1 MSTDLN
7 SLKKNLDGPVLI
19 TGHTGFKGTWLTLLM
34 ETLGIEV
41 HGLSLPP
48 DKDSLYAR
56 LGRQGKIEESF
67 ADIRSFSAVE
77 EFISNRKH
85 AAVFH
90 MAAQPLVIESYRSP
104 LLTFETNVIGTANV
118 FHAATK
124 VNSSKAVIAITTD
137 KVYRNENQGK
147 LFKEGDPL
155 AGKDPYSASKVGTE
169 SVVSAWQQISRIEG
183 GPRFVSVRAGNVIG
197 GGDMAQNRL
206 IPDLIRGFSTQTAV
220 KVRNP
225 NSTRPWQHVLDPLI
239 GYLMCL
245 QKVVTGAEIESLNFG
260 PTEPSLR
267 VDKVV
272 KTVQA
277 AWGHETLVEFEEPVN
292 RVYES
297 SRLDLD
303 STLAEESLGWKPVWT
318 QEEAIIQTTNWWKSI
333 LIQKLD
339 PLEVTMEDIFHS
351 LREHKIHEK

>member
-7 SLKKNLDGPVLI
+7 SLKNSLGGPVLI

-34 ETLGIEV
+34 ESLGIEV
-41 HGLSLPP
+41 HGMSLPP
-48 DKDSLYAR
+48 EKDSLYSR
-56 LGRQGKIEESF
+56 LGRQGKIQETF
-67 ADIRSFSAVE
+67 VDIRSYAAVE

-124 VNSSKAVIAITTD
+124 VRSPKAVIAITTD
-137 KVYRNENQGK
+137 KVYRNENRGK
-147 LFKEGDPL
+147 LFKESDPL
-155 AGKDPYSASKVGTE
+155 SGKDPYSASKVGAE
-169 SVVSAWQQISRIEG
+169 AVVSAWQQISQAEG

-206 IPDLIRGFSTQTAV
+206 IPDLIRGFSTQTPV

-245 QKVVTGAEIESLNFG
+245 QEVVSGIEIECLNFG
-260 PTEPSLR
+260 PKEPSLR
-267 VDKVV
+267 VDDVV
-272 KTVQA
+272 KTVQT
-277 AWGHETLVEFEEPVN
+277 AWGQETLVEFEEPAN
-292 RVYES
+292 RLYES

-303 STLAEESLGWKPVWT
+303 STLAEQSLGWKPVWT
-318 QEEAIIQTTNWWKSI
+318 QKEAIIQTTNWWKSI
-333 LIQKLD
+333 LIHKID
-339 PLEVTMEDIFHS
+339 PLEVTMADIAYS
-351 LREHKIHEK
+351 LQEHKIHEK